1 MKNPIVVGVNDT
13 EASQAAVAWAMHRAA
28 ALKLPVVL
36 VHALDDRWSYENYSF
51 VDVIK
56 KAGIELLEKAKA
68 RAIEAEPSVELSI
81 KQIPGSTGYVLRKQ
95 SRKASMVVVGSGEGW
110 FGGAVTDRA
119 LQIAGVALC
128 PVAVIGATAGDGGR
142 QGILVG
148 ADGSE
153 EATQA
158 VAFAA
163 AEADREG
170 QDLTIL
176 HAFGSPMFRVPKGMP
191 GSDLAES
198 AAEEERVILSET
210 AAGLAENYP
219 DLTVHQVLVVDTA
232 PAKALVDAA
241 RNAGLLVLGS
251 RGRGAF
257 KRLLMGSTAHAV
269 VSQLPCPTI
278 ITRVS
283 PVKHSQ

>member
-13 EASQAAVAWAMHRAA
+13 EAAQAAIAWAMHRAA

-36 VHALDDRWSYENYSF
+36 VHALDDRWSYESYSF
-51 VDVIK
+51 IDVIRK
-56 KAGIELLEKAKA
+56 SGIELLEKAKA
-68 RAIEAEPSVELSI
+68 RAVEAEPSVELST
-81 KQIPGSTGYVLRKQ
+81 KQVSGSAGYVLRKQ
-95 SRKASMVVVGSGEGW
+95 SRKASMVVVGSGESW

-119 LQIAGVALC
+119 LQVAAVALC
-128 PVAVIGATAGDGGR
+128 PVAVVRTDADDDGR
-142 QGILVG
+142 RGIVVG

-163 AEADREG
+163 EEADREG
-170 QDLTIL
+170 QELTIL
-176 HAFGSPMFRVPKGMP
+176 HAFGSPRFQVPKGMP
-191 GSDLAES
+191 GSDLAER
-198 AAEEERVILSET
+198 AAEEERVILAET

-219 DLTVHQVLVVDTA
+219 DLTVHQVLVVDTD
-232 PAKALVDAA
+232 PAQALVEAA
-241 RNAGLLVLGS
+241 GKARLLVLGS

-269 VSQLPCPTI
+269 LSHLPCPTI
-278 ITRVS
+278 ITRVR
-283 PVKHSQ
+283 PVKHGQ

>member
-13 EASQAAVAWAMHRAA
+13 EASLAAVAWAMRRAA

-36 VHALDDRWSYENYSF
+36 VHALDDRWSYESYSF
-51 VDVIK
+51 IDEIK
-56 KAGIELLEKAKA
+56 KAGTELLEKAKA
-68 RAIEAEPSVELSI
+68 RAIEADPSVDLSV
-81 KQIPGSTGYVLRKQ
+81 KQVSGSTGYVLRKQ
-95 SRKASMVVVGSGEGW
+95 SRKASMVVVGSGESW

-119 LQIAGVALC
+119 LQIAAVALC
-128 PVAVIGATAGDGGR
+128 PVAVIGAKADDGGR

-170 QDLTIL
+170 QELTIL
-176 HAFGSPMFRVPKGMP
+176 HAFGSPMFRVPNGKP
-191 GSDLAES
+191 GSDLADR
-198 AAEEERVILSET
+198 AAEEERVILAET
-210 AAGLAENYP
+210 AAGLAESYP
-219 DLTVHQVLVVDTA
+219 DLTVRQILVVDTN
-232 PAKALVDAA
+232 PAKALVQAA
-241 RNAGLLVLGS
+241 RDASLLVLGS
-251 RGRGAF
+251 RGKGAF

-269 VSQLPCPTI
+269 LAQLPCPTI

-283 PVKHSQ
+283 RVKPGQ